1 MTVEEIKE
9 KLKEL
14 KSAND
19 SISLTGVYPRIVE
32 EAVGGI
38 HWDTYETNGW
48 DGDYW
53 FSNSTYSVS
62 GTMFEGTAKIALMDG
77 EESE

>member
-1 MTVEEIKE
+1 MTSNQIKE

-14 KSAND
+14 KSVHD
-19 SISLTGVYPRIVE
+19 KISLTDVCPRAISD
-32 EAVGGI
+32 AIGGI

-53 FSNSTYSVS
+53 FSNDTYTVF
-62 GTMFEGTAKIALMDG
+62 GTMFEGTATISLVDN
-77 EESE
+77 EEDK